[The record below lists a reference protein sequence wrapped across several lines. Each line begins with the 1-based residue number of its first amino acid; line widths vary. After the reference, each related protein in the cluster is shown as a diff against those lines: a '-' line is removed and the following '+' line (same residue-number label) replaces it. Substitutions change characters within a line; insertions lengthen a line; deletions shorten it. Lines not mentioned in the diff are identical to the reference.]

1 MLVRL
6 VAAAAAA
13 FIASSALAQAPARPP
28 ASPATN
34 QPTVPQPLPQPA
46 PPPAANQPLS
56 LAPPTAGDPKGA
68 SAVAIA
74 PTPVLSPA
82 PAKGSIVA
90 LDAASRE
97 LLQKINVA
105 FNALT
110 VASGEFVQ
118 VAPDGSRTQGQFYL
132 QKPGKIRFDYD
143 DPTPIE
149 FISDGGS
156 IAVRDRKLATQDI
169 TPLSQTPL
177 RFLLADKIDLLRDAP
192 VIAVQKDV
200 LFVTVVLEERHPV
213 AGTHRLLLMFDAQD
227 FQLRQWTVTDPQ
239 GYDTTVAIYNI
250 DTTRRPRAELFK
262 INYERVLQ

>member
-1 MLVRL
+1 MHFRL
-6 VAAAAAA
+6 VAAAAVAL
-13 FIASSALAQAPARPP
+13 IASPVLAQAPARAPVP
-28 ASPATN
+28 SATN
-34 QPTVPQPLPQPA
+34 QPAQPQPPSPPA
-46 PPPAANQPLS
+46 AANQPLS
-56 LAPPTAGDPKGA
+56 LTPPPGA
-68 SAVAIA
+68 TSTVAVA
-74 PTPVLSPA
+74 PKPVLSA
-82 PAKGSIVA
+82 VPAKGSIVA
-90 LDAASRE
+90 LDQASRE
-97 LLQKINVA
+97 LLVKINTA

-110 VASGEFVQ
+110 VASGDFVQ

-192 VIAVQKDV
+192 VIAVQKDD
-200 LFVTVVLEERHPV
+200 LFVTVAIEERHPV
-213 AGTHRLLLMFDAQD
+213 AGTHRLMLMFDAQD
-227 FQLRQWTVTDPQ
+227 YKLRQWTVTDPQ
-239 GYDTTVAIYNI
+239 GYDTTVAIYNV
-250 DTTRRPRAELFK
+250 DTTKRPRAELFK